1 MSTARSHTTPTSRR
15 EHVAQTVRRV
25 LADELGVH
33 PAALAPNVSL
43 HDDLA
48 ADSLDLAGLG
58 IALESAL
65 GIDVPV
71 ALLDRVRTCG
81 ELVDAM
87 VAVATGPEELPA
99 DVSAPLARV
108 TISTP
113 GTGGAITRTLRVGPY
128 ALETIVGDARSL
140 GRGTHVRVLLAP
152 RTPAAAFAHLA
163 LRLEPLADRGIVV
176 RIRNATARDWPGCCM
191 IDDNLCWTHGP
202 SCVQGSPD
210 CGRPTR

>member
-1 MSTARSHTTPTSRR
+1 MSIAHSRTASAPRR
-15 EHVAQTVRRV
+15 DHVAATVHRV
-25 LADELGVH
+25 LADELGVR
-33 PAALAPNVSL
+33 PAALAPEVSL

-81 ELVDAM
+81 DLVEAL
-87 VAVATGPEELPA
+87 VAIAGAQAVLPES
-99 DVSAPLARV
+99 VSAPLARV

-113 GTGGAITRTLRVGPY
+113 HGGGAITRTLRLAPY
-128 ALETIVGDARSL
+128 ELETIVGDARRL

-152 RTPAAAFAHLA
+152 RTPAEAFGHLA

-176 RIRNATARDWPGCCM
+176 RIHRATNRDWPGCC
-191 IDDNLCWTHGP
+191 N
-202 SCVQGSPD
+202 V
-210 CGRPTR
+210 